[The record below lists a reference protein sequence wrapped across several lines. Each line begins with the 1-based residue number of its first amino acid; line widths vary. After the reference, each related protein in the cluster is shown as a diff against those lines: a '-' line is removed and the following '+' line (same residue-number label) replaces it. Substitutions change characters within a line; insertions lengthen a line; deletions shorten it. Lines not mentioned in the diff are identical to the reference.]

1 MNLDSLVLEYVR
13 QREKARR
20 FNGRTSDTKTSI
32 LLQFSAAVDCE
43 AGKLT
48 RKQINRWIASQSV
61 GSSTLHAKFTTVRSF
76 ISWLREEGHLVGDP
90 MKGMDPPKKPV
101 AVPRALQQWQVEKL
115 MVSLPD
121 KRAECI
127 VQLMVQQGLRCAEV
141 ATLELGLIDFTE
153 RSMIVT
159 GKGQKQRMLPI
170 FDEPFAAI
178 QAYRAELTGNDRTGF
193 LIRNERDPY
202 KPISAG
208 WVSGQV
214 SQWMRDAGI
223 KDHAGDGVAAHSL
236 RHTAAT
242 DMLRGGAN
250 LRAVQLFLG
259 HSSLATTERYL
270 KVSMTDLRKAGEGR
284 RYRP

>member
-13 QREKARR
+13 QRQRQRR
-20 FNGRTSDTKTSI
+20 FNGRTPDTKTSI
-32 LLQFSAAVDCE
+32 LLQFSTAVDCE
-43 AGKLT
+43 ASKLT
-48 RKQINRWIASQSV
+48 RKSINRWLSSQTV
-61 GSSTLHAKFTTVRSF
+61 GSATLHAKFTTVRSF
-76 ISWLREEGHLVGDP
+76 VMWLREEGHLASDP
-90 MKGMDPPKKPV
+90 FKGLEPPKKPI

-115 MVSLPD
+115 MTSLPD
-121 KRAECI
+121 RRAECI
-127 VQLMVQQGLRCAEV
+127 VQLMVQEGLRCAEV
-141 ATLELGLIDFTE
+141 ASLELGLIDFAD

-170 FDEPFAAI
+170 FDECFSAI
-178 QAYRAELTGNDRTGF
+178 QAYRSELPQNDRTGY
-193 LIRNERDPY
+193 LIRNERNPY

-214 SQWMRDAGI
+214 AQWMKDAGI
-223 KDHAGDGVAAHSL
+223 KDFAGDGVAAHSL

-242 DMLRGGAN
+242 DMLKHGAN
-250 LRAVQLFLG
+250 LRDVQVFLG